1 MLPHPGDLFER
12 KYRIDHVLGK
22 GSFAHVYKAIV
33 DEIDRKVAIK
43 IVRPHYDTDGNPVYS
58 TQLHQRFLREAKL
71 LSELQ
76 DPHTIRLYDYGRS
89 EKGLL
94 FMIFEFIDGAALS
107 DVIPNGRMEPKRV
120 VHILGQILGSLR
132 EAHLRGI
139 IHRDIKPPNIMIYEY
154 LGDSD
159 RAKLLDFGVAKDLDA
174 TQQLTTRDM
183 RVGTLRYMSPE
194 QVRGETVAPASDLYS
209 LGLVAYEMLVGAK
222 AIESDNVNDVSLFH
236 LRPDAIEIPANVPVP
251 TELREFVH
259 RMLSKS
265 LSKRYDRV
273 EVALRD
279 LKNVNLEIFGG
290 FEDDDSADTIT
301 SRAPYQE

>member
-33 DEIDRKVAIK
+33 EEIDRKVAIK
-43 IVRPHYDTDGNPVYS
+43 IVRPHYDADGNPVYS

-89 EKGLL
+89 DKGLL

-120 VHILGQILGSLR
+120 VHILEQILASLR

-159 RAKLLDFGVAKDLDA
+159 RAKVLDFGVAKDLDA

-183 RVGTLRYMSPE
+183 RVGTLRYMAPE
-194 QVRGETVAPASDLYS
+194 QVRGETVVPASDLYS
-209 LGLVAYEMLVGAK
+209 LGLVAYEMLVGTK

-236 LRPDAIEIPANVPVP
+236 LRPDAIEIPADVVVPDD
-251 TELREFVH
+251 LREFVS
-259 RMLSKS
+259 RMVAKS
-265 LSKRYDRV
+265 LRNRYSGA
-273 EVALRD
+273 EEALKD
-279 LKNVNLEIFGG
+279 LKNANLGVFSS
-290 FEDDDSADTIT
+290 FDDDDSADTIT